1 MSANGAWN
9 NANGQNNPNGNRH
22 EDSGLQ
28 SGFSRLDINESSRLS
43 SWVSNDNPERRS
55 QTAPPGLS
63 DTLDYNPGMG
73 AFSGMQSDF
82 NSNNSGLNS
91 WGSSGNGNFGQIPQY
106 NGSFGGF
113 QNNGSSNFGGTMNY
127 NNNNSGQYM
136 NQYNNPP
143 QHASGYPNMGGN
155 FNGQPQGNFNNLPSN
170 PNPPAPQ
177 SWDNTNRGDGAI
189 GSTSGAPPLPHVSGK
204 NNGSNDAAAKR
215 YQQLQQQAMRW
226 MQQQMQSE
234 GLGNIPIE
242 GMGNF
247 NVGGQI
253 DSGTKGPTSTANNNV
268 KAAAN
273 KASNNVYVDNNN
285 KGSQK
290 RRPDTKGEPSAQPK
304 SSDNNQKS
312 GVRSF
317 ADIAS
322 SSQGKISGV
331 DKPAQWPSLRSSNG
345 IPQSVKNP
353 PSKSSQPQ
361 TSPVATARTLQTVPS
376 KDTGNSRG
384 SHRGVAGANAS
395 SSSSSNRL
403 RTEAKYYQVEFRAPR
418 RDIFVGYD
426 DHFKIGDLVKVEADR
441 GEDLGTLIHMWNAED
456 FADWLAKQSGSS
468 SRATSSKYHKRMLRL
483 ATEEEKEKLPRK
495 QLEEEAALEL
505 CRSKAEQRKLPMQVV
520 SAEYQFDRHK
530 LTFYFEA
537 ERRIDFRE
545 LVRDL
550 FAIYKTRI
558 WLQQMSAVA
567 MASAAPGAP
576 RDTQRKLKKP
586 L

>member
-1 MSANGAWN
+1 
-9 NANGQNNPNGNRH
+9 
-22 EDSGLQ
+22 
-28 SGFSRLDINESSRLS
+28 
-43 SWVSNDNPERRS
+43 
-55 QTAPPGLS
+55 
-63 DTLDYNPGMG
+63 MG

-91 WGSSGNGNFGQIPQY
+91 WGSSGNGNFGQMPQY

-204 NNGSNDAAAKR
+204 NNGSNDVAAKR

-456 FADWLAKQSGSS
+456 FADWLAKQNGSS